1 MMRDIF
7 LCKAGWIVSSRG
19 MRMSL
24 DLTLLNEA
32 QRNAVEC
39 TEGPELVLAGAGSGK
54 TRVLTYRIAHILEQH
69 LCSPW
74 QILAITFTNKAA
86 NEMRERLDGLL
97 GSYARGMWIF
107 TFHALCV
114 RILRQDADLLGFTKS
129 FTIYD
134 DSAQKRLIK
143 DLYDELRVDNRTF
156 PINAIRGK
164 ISQAKNELVTPSQME
179 TQAADP
185 VSRVAAR
192 FYALYQRRLK
202 DANAFDFDDLLY
214 HTFYLFKNN
223 PHVRDA
229 YRDRFRYI
237 LVDEYQDTNH
247 AQYMICSMLVNED
260 KNFMVVGDDDQSIY
274 SWRGADI
281 ANILEFEKDYPDC
294 KVFRLEQNYRSVA
307 NILKA
312 ANGVIANNQHR
323 KSKALYTDNEHGEK
337 IHIYLASDE
346 RDEGRWIASQIE
358 ARHRSGL
365 SYDDIAVFYR
375 TNAQSRS
382 LEDMLL
388 RAGVPYRIVG
398 GTRFFERKEIQD
410 VMAYLTLIVN
420 PADNIAASRIINVPK
435 RGIGRTTIEY
445 IQHIAIEHT
454 TSFFHAARLV
464 LDDTNIRL
472 STRKEIAQFI
482 NLIDECSRFQGNL
495 RALIEMVIEKAG
507 LIKALEAENTD
518 EAQGRIENIQEFL
531 GVVDEFVQTHNT
543 SEVFYTAPT
552 EVLEADDESNET
564 TSVIADAEA
573 VPVRVLRGDS
583 LQDFI
588 EWVTLRTELDA
599 TSDSDS
605 SVTMMTVHSSKGL
618 EFDCVFVAGMEETI
632 FPHSNAFRAINS
644 VEEERRLAYVAITRA
659 RKYLYLTCASHRSLF
674 GSSQNNP
681 TSRFISEIPDELKET
696 TGVGSSGF
704 QGIGWEK
711 RGSRRGISGSGIEA
725 GRGAV
730 FGKSSTS
737 GNRSIQSPHLANTA
751 RELVF
756 KNGDIVDHKTFGRGV
771 VKKVDGDI
779 LHIKFNKYREPKKLM
794 KNFAP
799 LVKIKS

>member
-1 MMRDIF
+1 M
-7 LCKAGWIVSSRG
+7 A
-19 MRMSL
+19 L
-24 DLTLLNEA
+24 DLTKLNKE
-32 QRNAVEC
+32 QRCAVEN
-39 TEGPELVLAGAGSGK
+39 TEGPLLVLAGAGSGK
-54 TRVLTYRIAHILEQH
+54 TRVLTYRIAHILELN
-69 LCSPW
+69 LCAPW
-74 QILAITFTNKAA
+74 QVLAITFTNKAA

-107 TFHALCV
+107 TFHALCA

-143 DLYDELRVDNRTF
+143 DLYDELRVDSRTF

-164 ISQAKNELVTPSQME
+164 ISQAKNELLTPGQME
-179 TQAADP
+179 AEASDP
-185 VSRVAAR
+185 LSRLAAR

-202 DANAFDFDDLLY
+202 DANAFDFDDLLF

-223 PHVRDA
+223 PTVREA
-229 YRDRFRYI
+229 YRNRFRYI

-247 AQYMICSMLVNED
+247 AQYMICRMLVNED

-307 NILKA
+307 NILNA
-312 ANGVIANNQHR
+312 ANGVIAHNQHR
-323 KSKALYTDNEHGEK
+323 KEKALYTDNESGEK

-358 ARHRSGL
+358 ARHRKGL
-365 SYDDIAVFYR
+365 RYDDIAVFYR

-398 GTRFFERKEIQD
+398 GTRFFERREIQD
-410 VMAYLTLIVN
+410 VMAYLTLIIN
-420 PADNIAASRIINVPK
+420 PADDIAATRVINVPK
-435 RGIGRTTIEY
+435 RGIGRTTIDY
-445 IQHIAIEHT
+445 IQRVAFENN
-454 TSFFHAARLV
+454 TSFLNAARAV

-472 STRKEIAQFI
+472 STRKEIAKFI
-482 NLIDECSRFQGNL
+482 NLLDECSQLKGDL
-495 RALIEMVIEKAG
+495 RKLIEIVVERSG
-507 LIKALEAENTD
+507 LIRALEAENSD
-518 EAQGRIENIQEFL
+518 EALGRIENIQEFY
-531 GVVDEFVQTHNT
+531 GVVDEFVSTHNT

-552 EVLEADDESNET
+552 EVLSQSNLEVEGEAANNET
-564 TSVIADAEA
+564 EP
-573 VPVRVLRGDS
+573 VPVRVLSGES

-605 SVTMMTVHSSKGL
+605 AITMMTVHSSKGL

-632 FPHSNAFRAINS
+632 FPHSNAFRAANS

-674 GSSQNNP
+674 GSSQTNP
-681 TSRFISEIPDELKET
+681 ASRFLSEIPDDLKET
-696 TGVGSSGF
+696 TGVGSAGFSGT
-704 QGIGWEK
+704 GWEK
-711 RGSRRGISGSGIEA
+711 RGSRRGISGSGVEA

-737 GNRSIQSPHLANTA
+737 GNRSSTNLKQDAHSFVPTNTA
-751 RELVF
+751 RGLVF
-756 KNGDIVDHKTFGRGV
+756 KPGDTVEHKMFGRGV
-771 VKKVDGDI
+771 VKKIDGDI
-779 LHIKFNKYREPKKLM
+779 LHVKFAKYREPKKLLRD
-794 KNFAP
+794 FAP
-799 LVKIKS
+799 LVKVDS